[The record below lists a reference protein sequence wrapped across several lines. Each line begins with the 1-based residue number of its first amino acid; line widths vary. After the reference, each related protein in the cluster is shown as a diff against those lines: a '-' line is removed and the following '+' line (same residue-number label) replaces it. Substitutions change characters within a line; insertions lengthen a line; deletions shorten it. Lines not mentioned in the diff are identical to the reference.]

1 MNCKKCGTEVREEAL
16 FCFNCGEKIEK
27 DETFNIENKPVNKSK
42 TALICGIIGSVLPL
56 IFPFVYLVLLIGIVI
71 KVITGSAIGYEL
83 PFVIAISVI
92 YLPTPLALGIV
103 AIIKSKDPNAVA
115 KSAAK
120 VFGVIAIVLWGLNIV
135 LVISSLFSN

>member
-1 MNCKKCGTEVREEAL
+1 MNCKKCGTEVREDAL

-27 DETFNIENKPVNKSK
+27 DETFNIENKSVNKSK
-42 TALICGIIGSVLPL
+42 TALVCGIIGSVLPL

-71 KVITGSAIGYEL
+71 KVIAGSAIGYEL

>member
-1 MNCKKCGTEVREEAL
+1 MNCKKCGTEVREDAL

-71 KVITGSAIGYEL
+71 KVIAGSAIGYEL

>member
-1 MNCKKCGTEVREEAL
+1 
-16 FCFNCGEKIEK
+16 
-27 DETFNIENKPVNKSK
+27 
-42 TALICGIIGSVLPL
+42 
-56 IFPFVYLVLLIGIVI
+56 LLIGIVI